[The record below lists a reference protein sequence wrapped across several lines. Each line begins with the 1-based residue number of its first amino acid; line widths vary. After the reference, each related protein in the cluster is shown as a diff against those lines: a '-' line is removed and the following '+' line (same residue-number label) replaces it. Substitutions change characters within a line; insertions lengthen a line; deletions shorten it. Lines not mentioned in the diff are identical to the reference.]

1 MNGYE
6 LSRLWFDF
14 CFENPE
20 KIKPNHTALYFF
32 IIEHCNRLGWKEKFG
47 LPSLHTM
54 ESIGIRSKNTFYKTF
69 NDLVDWGFVNIVE
82 KSKNQNTANIISLSA
97 TSNFESASMSALD
110 YAIIKSNSAT
120 SNFESANESAR
131 IQHISQREYSTCV
144 SGGNIDKPI
153 NHITN
158 KPLNQQTKDVCEE
171 NQNEDFKN
179 SEKEEKEK
187 SSAQKEKE
195 IQEIKSSGFFDQM
208 CNYFS
213 QTTEVM
219 QMRAF
224 GDLVRI
230 YNTGLFEEFS
240 LQTQAYMAYKKI
252 SGEKVHRFQNYVYEW
267 QNEDWVNKLK
277 KQHQNGKSNYNN
289 GSNSGYKPASTDTE
303 RIIRELE
310 SDFANGNIP
319 GQYQ

>member
-1 MNGYE
+1 MDITIHIMDIYK
-6 LSRLWFDF
+6 LYRIFWDFAFD
-14 CFENPE
+14 NPE
-20 KIKPNHTALYFF
+20 KIKPNHCAVFSF
-32 IIEHCNRLGWKEKFG
+32 AIEQCNRLGWKDRFG
-47 LPSLHTM
+47 LPTSLVM
-54 ESIGIRSKNTFYKTF
+54 EATGIKSYSVYKKTF
-69 NDLVDWGFVNIVE
+69 NDLVDFGFIDVVE
-82 KSKNQNTANIISLSA
+82 YSKNQYS
-97 TSNFESASMSALD
+97 SNVIALKENCKAPDKALD
-110 YAIIKSNSAT
+110 KALINHTLKQS
-120 SNFESANESAR
+120 E
-131 IQHISQREYSTCV
+131 STCE
-144 SGGNIDKPI
+144 SIGSI
-153 NHITN
+153 NKQIYNTTN
-158 KPLNQQTKDVCEE
+158 KPYNQQIKDVCEE

>member
-1 MNGYE
+1 MDIYK
-6 LSRLWFDF
+6 LYRIFWDFAFD
-14 CFENPE
+14 NPE
-20 KIKPNHTALYFF
+20 KIKPNHCAVFSF
-32 IIEHCNRLGWKEKFG
+32 AIEQCNRLGWKDRFG
-47 LPSLHTM
+47 LPTSLVM
-54 ESIGIRSKNTFYKTF
+54 EATGIKSYSVYKKTF
-69 NDLVDWGFVNIVE
+69 NDLVDFGFIDVVE
-82 KSKNQNTANIISLSA
+82 YSKNQYS
-97 TSNFESASMSALD
+97 SNVIALKENYKALD
-110 YAIIKSNSAT
+110 KTLDKTLDKAFVNHMPKQS
-120 SNFESANESAR
+120 ESTYES
-131 IQHISQREYSTCV
+131 IGSINKQIYNTTNIPYYQYTTC
-144 SGGNIDKPI
+144 
-153 NHITN
+153 
-158 KPLNQQTKDVCEE
+158 VCEE

-179 SEKEEKEK
+179 SEKKEKEK

-195 IQEIKSSGFFDQM
+195 IQEIRSSDFFNQM

-213 QTTEVM
+213 LTTEVM

-277 KQHQNGKSNYNN
+277 KQHQNGKSNYDN
-289 GSNSGYKPASTDTE
+289 GSNSGYKPASADTE

-319 GQYQ
+319 GQYS

>member
-47 LPSLHTM
+47 LPTSMSM
-54 ESIGIRSKNTFYKTF
+54 EAIGMKTYKSYINTLT
-69 NDLVDWGFVNIVE
+69 DLVDFGFVMMIE
-82 KSKNQNTANIISLSA
+82 KSKNQYTANIIALNKKCKAKYKA
-97 TSNFESASMSALD
+97 TTKAEP
-110 YAIIKSNSAT
+110 K
-120 SNFESANESAR
+120 
-131 IQHISQREYSTCV
+131 QSTKQDQSKV
-144 SGGNIDKPI
+144 SIDKPI